1 MAVARADGEAKAAIK
16 LGRRVE
22 IAHGMDYVIE
32 AARHESP
39 FVDQTLPSFS
49 VMHQLSTAAHSP
61 IWDIK

>member
-1 MAVARADGEAKAAIK
+1 MPVARADREAKAAIK

-22 IAHGMDYVIE
+22 IVHGMNDVIK
-32 AARHESP
+32 AAHHDRP

-49 VMHQLSTAAHSP
+49 VMHQLNKAVHSP